1 MGPDQ
6 YGQMPQA
13 MRRGGAAARDLLQGA
28 SNAAAS
34 NVSGPVDLIA
44 SLLQVAGVPVPNDAV
59 GGSAWM
65 ARHGLTQQPQSK
77 LAGAIGEA
85 VGQVTPVV
93 ASKVP
98 QLAARL
104 AELGDAGAAVGGLN
118 TGLSRWQRG
127 AIDPSAKQRLVED
140 LAAGTSSG
148 TYKLGDVTAGQEA
161 RLRKLVEAGGE
172 GADVMMTPNAMRHIL
187 SGRIRQDGFTPQQV
201 GDFAERALQPRSLPG
216 IDPASANPYPA
227 LTNRGVLD
235 PVTGRRYDAI
245 APLNPT
251 DTGFNLVTVVPKG
264 LRAPMKK
271 PPAR

>member
-13 MRRGGAAARDLLQGA
+13 VRRGGAVARDLLQGA

-34 NVSGPVDLIA
+34 NVSGPVDLIT
-44 SLLQVAGVPVPNDAV
+44 SLLQVAGVPVPDDAV
-59 GGSAWM
+59 GGAAWM
-65 ARHGLTQQPQSK
+65 ARHGLTRQPQSK
-77 LAGAIGEA
+77 LAGAIGETI
-85 VGQVTPVV
+85 GQVTPV
-93 ASKVP
+93 AATKAP
-98 QLAARL
+98 QLVARL
-104 AELGDAGAAVGGLN
+104 AELRDANAAVGGLN

-127 AIDPSAKQRLVED
+127 AIDPNAKQRLVDD
-140 LAAGTSSG
+140 LTAGTSSG

-161 RLRKLVEAGGE
+161 RLRKLVEADGE
-172 GADVMMTPNAMRHIL
+172 GADVMMTPNGLRHIL

-235 PVTGRRYDAI
+235 AATGRRYDAI

-251 DTGFNLVTVVPKG
+251 DTGFDLVTLVPKG
-264 LRAPMKK
+264 LRAPKKK